1 MRIVILDAHTTNPGD
16 LSWDELAALGDLTVY
31 DRTPAREAVARALGA
46 EIVITNKTLLM
57 RPELEALPGLRY
69 IGLLSTGT
77 NAVDLAA
84 AADCGVVVT
93 NIPAYSTPSVAQ
105 MVFALLLE
113 LTNHIALHSN
123 AVHAGEWETSEDF
136 CFTRAPLIELAG
148 KTFGVIGYG
157 QTGRAVANIAR
168 AFGMRVLVF
177 TRTVP
182 KEDAPDIAFVPLEQ
196 VLAGSDILSLHCPLT
211 PQTQEI
217 INAGSLVQM
226 KRGAFLINTG
236 RGGLVNERDLAQAL
250 QSGHLAGAGL
260 DVLSVEPP
268 APDNPLLRQNNCVIT
283 PHIAWASKAARTRL
297 IAAVAGNLTAFLAG
311 KPINVVTPP
320 RTIGIGSK

>member
-31 DRTPAREAVARALGA
+31 DRTPAREAVTRARGA
-46 EIVITNKTLLM
+46 EIVITNKTQLM
-57 RPELEALPGLRY
+57 RQELEALPGLRY
-69 IGLLSTGT
+69 VGLLSTGT

-93 NIPAYSTPSVAQ
+93 NIPAYSTQSVAQ

-113 LTNHIALHSN
+113 LTNHTALHSQ
-123 AVHAGEWETSEDF
+123 AVHAGEWEANEDF
-136 CFTRAPLIELAG
+136 CFTLAPLIELAG

-168 AFGMRVLVF
+168 AFNMRVLVF
-177 TRTVP
+177 TRTM
-182 KEDAPDIAFVPLEQ
+182 PDNAEPGISFAPLEQ
-196 VLAGSDILSLHCPLT
+196 VLAQSDVLSLHCPLT

-217 INAGSLVQM
+217 INSGALARM

-236 RGGLVNERDLAQAL
+236 RGGLVNEHDLALAL
-250 QSGHLAGAGL
+250 KNGPLAGAGL
-260 DVLSVEPP
+260 DVLSSEPP
-268 APDNPLLRQNNCVIT
+268 APDNPLLRQANCIIT
-283 PHIAWASKAARTRL
+283 PHIAWASKAARSRL
-297 IAAVAGNLTAFLAG
+297 ITAVAGNLAAFLAG
-311 KPINVVTPP
+311 KPINEVTPP
-320 RTIGIGSK
+320 RT